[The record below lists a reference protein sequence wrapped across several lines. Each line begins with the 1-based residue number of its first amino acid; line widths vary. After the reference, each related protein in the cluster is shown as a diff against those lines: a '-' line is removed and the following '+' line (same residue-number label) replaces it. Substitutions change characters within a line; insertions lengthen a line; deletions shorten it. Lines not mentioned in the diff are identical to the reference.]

1 MPWITINITAKT
13 PSLFWKIFQNSK
25 HGNTAFLAHHI
36 GLGGILLRIR
46 METSFFLPKMA
57 SLDKNYEKF
66 WHWDFAM
73 VRYVIFKDFQ
83 KVRYLDQKSCRSS
96 KKFLEVVDL

>member
-1 MPWITINITAKT
+1 
-13 PSLFWKIFQNSK
+13 
-25 HGNTAFLAHHI
+25 
-36 GLGGILLRIR
+36 
-46 METSFFLPKMA
+46 MEIIFLPKMA